1 MDVKTNETENGVV
14 ITLEGEM
21 MLGYSAND
29 FHEAIENA
37 IDNDKKKIVID
48 LSNVQ
53 FISSWGIGILM
64 YGYTTTTN
72 KGGKFKLAA
81 VSVKISEI
89 LKKTKL
95 DTVFDQYASVEEAL
109 KDWKQPEAYAIKLSS
124 GIYFYRL

>member
-1 MDVKTNETENGVV
+1 MKVSIIEKEQASILKV
-14 ITLEGEM
+14 ISKK
-21 MLGYSAND
+21 MLGYEAND

-37 IDNDKKKIVID
+37 IDNNKMKIVVD

-72 KGGKFKLAA
+72 GGGEFRLAA
-81 VSVKISEI
+81 VSEKIIEM

-95 DTVFDQYASVEEAL
+95 DSVFEKFATVEEAL
-109 KDWKQPEAYAIKLSS
+109 KN
-124 GIYFYRL
+124 

>member
-1 MDVKTNETENGVV
+1 MEVKTTETENGVV
-14 ITLEGEM
+14 IKLEGEM
-21 MLGYSAND
+21 MLGYSANN

-95 DTVFDQYASVEEAL
+95 DTVFDKYATVDEAL
-109 KDWKQPEAYAIKLSS
+109 NSWTK
-124 GIYFYRL
+124 

>member
-1 MDVKTNETENGVV
+1 MEVKTQETDNGVV
-14 ITLEGEM
+14 IKLEGEK

-37 IDNDKKKIVID
+37 IEKNKKKIVID

-72 KGGKFKLAA
+72 YGGVFRLAA
-81 VSVKISEI
+81 VSEKIIEV
-89 LKKTKL
+89 LTKIKV
-95 DTVFDQYASVEEAL
+95 DNFFEKYTTVEEAL
-109 KDWKQPEAYAIKLSS
+109 RD
-124 GIYFYRL
+124 